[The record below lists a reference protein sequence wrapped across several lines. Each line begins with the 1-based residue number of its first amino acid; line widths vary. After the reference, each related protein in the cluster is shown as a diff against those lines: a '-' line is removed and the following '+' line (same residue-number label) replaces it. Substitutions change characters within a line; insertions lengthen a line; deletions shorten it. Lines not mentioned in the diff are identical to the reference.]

1 AKGKSGGGHFYLC
14 PFPFALEVNLAP
26 PLTRSA
32 MAPMMPSIMNRSQ
45 AGPVNLT
52 LALLLIGLVVAGVW
66 IWKRIPLDTQ
76 DYIIEQAIPLG
87 LLILGIAVLTWK
99 ATSKLRH
106 RKTMRLKR
114 ERLIARF
121 EREQSPEKRLDLAF
135 ALIELNLYRQ
145 EGLEQ
150 VTPAMVALFS
160 TTLRTALG
168 DKQHRLRGMAAS
180 HLGVLQ
186 DRSAIPLLLK
196 ALEDDHAYV
205 RGSAALGLGRVRAVE
220 AKSKLREVMQ
230 EDWDQT
236 VRSRAREAL
245 ERME

>member
-1 AKGKSGGGHFYLC
+1 
-14 PFPFALEVNLAP
+14 
-26 PLTRSA
+26 
-32 MAPMMPSIMNRSQ
+32 MMPSIMTRSQ

-52 LALLLIGLVVAGVW
+52 LVLLLIGLVVAGVW
-66 IWKRIPLDTQ
+66 IWKRVPLDTQ

-87 LLILGIAVLTWK
+87 VLVLGVGALAWK

-106 RKTMRLKR
+106 RKTVRLKR
-114 ERLIARF
+114 ERLIACF

-168 DKQHRLRGMAAS
+168 DKQHRLRGMVAS

-205 RGSAALGLGRVRAVE
+205 RGCAALGLGRIRAVE
-220 AKSKLREVMQ
+220 ATSKLRDVMQ